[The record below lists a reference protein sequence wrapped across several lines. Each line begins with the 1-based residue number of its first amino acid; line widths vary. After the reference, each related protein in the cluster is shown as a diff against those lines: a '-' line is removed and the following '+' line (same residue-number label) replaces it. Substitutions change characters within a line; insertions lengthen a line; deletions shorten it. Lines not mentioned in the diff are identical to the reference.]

1 MGSLTPGNGT
11 ASQFTGADA
20 QAYQWSLAKSP
31 PFSVDECLLMVREAF
46 GLSGGEATAQSAWTA
61 AQKDKATY
69 SYDASNPPPAN
80 VPIFWS
86 GPNSAGHVALS
97 AGGGMAFSTDIGGD
111 GTVSLV
117 PISSISSWLGQQPE
131 GWSSELEGVSV
142 SSATG
147 ATSTSSGS
155 SGGFLSDLGNAVSD
169 LNPLNAVNSAVSTG
183 VDFLKST
190 AERVAFF
197 IGGMIL
203 LIFVLFKAGG

>member
-1 MGSLTPGNGT
+1 
-11 ASQFTGADA
+11 
-20 QAYQWSLAKSP
+20 
-31 PFSVDECLLMVREAF
+31 MVREAF
-46 GLSGGEATAQSAWTA
+46 GLGGGEATAQDAWTA
-61 AQKDKATY
+61 AQKAKATY
-69 SYDASNPPPAN
+69 SYDSSNPPPPN

-97 AGGGMAFSTDIGGD
+97 AGGGMAFSTDIKGD
-111 GTVSLV
+111 GTVALV

-131 GWSSELEGVSV
+131 GWANQLEGVSV

-147 ATSTSSGS
+147 STSSS
-155 SGGFLSDLGNAVSD
+155 SGSGGVLSDIGSVASD
-169 LNPLNAVNSAVSTG
+169 LNPLNALSSVGSSITS
-183 VDFLKST
+183 FLTAT